1 MDTKNFKTL
10 FDEIIKEE
18 IKRKDNDYLISIL
31 APQSAS
37 LLRYLMKLEY
47 LLPKEEQQQDKNH
60 WKNEACSALN
70 IMLSDLGAIK
80 SEQLIL
86 NGMNSSI
93 TKGHKII
100 LLELKN
106 KYSSLLSPKNYTIQ
120 MTENLAKKYFPIVS
134 KWLFSSYKDVLKK
147 RIESE
152 KCAQDFVNKLFE

>member
-18 IKRKDNDYLISIL
+18 NKRKDNDYLISIL
-31 APQSAS
+31 TPQSAS

-80 SEQLIL
+80 SEQLLL
-86 NGMNSSI
+86 NTMNSNI
-93 TKGHKII
+93 IKGHKII
-100 LLELKN
+100 LSELKN
-106 KYSSLLSPKNYTIQ
+106 KYSSLLNPKNYTIE

-147 RIESE
+147 RIEPE
-152 KCAQDFVNKLFE
+152 KCAHDFVNKLFE

>member
-18 IKRKDNDYLISIL
+18 NKRKDNDYLISIL

-47 LLPKEEQQQDKNH
+47 LLPKEEEQQQDKNH

-86 NGMNSSI
+86 NSI
-93 TKGHKII
+93 IKGHKII
-100 LLELKN
+100 LSELKN
-106 KYSSLLSPKNYTIQ
+106 KYSSLLNPKNYTIE
-120 MTENLAKKYFPIVS
+120 MTENLAKKYFPNGFFLHTKMS
-134 KWLFSSYKDVLKK
+134 LKK
-147 RIESE
+147 E
-152 KCAQDFVNKLFE
+152 

>member
-18 IKRKDNDYLISIL
+18 NKRKDNDYLISIL

-70 IMLSDLGAIK
+70 IMLSELGAIK
-80 SEQLIL
+80 SEQLLL
-86 NGMNSSI
+86 NTMNNSI

-100 LLELKN
+100 LSELKN
-106 KYSSLLSPKNYTIQ
+106 KYSSLLNPINYTIE
-120 MTENLAKKYFPIVS
+120 MTKELAKKYFPVVS
-134 KWLFSSYKDVLKK
+134 KWLFSSYKDILKK
-147 RIESE
+147 RIESKE
-152 KCAQDFVNKLFE
+152 CVYDFVNKLFE

>member
-18 IKRKDNDYLISIL
+18 VVKKDNNYINSIL
-31 APQSAS
+31 IPQSAS
-37 LLRYLMKLEY
+37 LLRYLMKFEY

-60 WKNEACSALN
+60 WKCETYSVLN
-70 IMLSDLGAIK
+70 SLIKNLGAIK

-93 TKGHKII
+93 TKGHKLI

-106 KYSSLLSPKNYTIQ
+106 KYNSLLNPKNYTIE
-120 MTENLAKKYFPIVS
+120 MTENLAKKYFPIIS
-134 KWLFSSYKDVLKK
+134 KWLFSSYKDVLKEK
-147 RIESE
+147 IDSE
-152 KCAQDFVNKLFE
+152 KCARDFVNKLFE